1 LSRRHKDKNLVV
13 RVWLPGCDPS
23 KIDVQVSGNL
33 LTIKGERTFPHELQ
47 DGQIYGEV
55 TYGPFE
61 RTVAV
66 PDTVQQGALRA
77 KYVNG
82 LLEISMPVRE
92 EALPK
97 RVPVKIAKPPA
108 EPALPGAR

>member
-1 LSRRHKDKNLVV
+1 
-13 RVWLPGCDPS
+13 
-23 KIDVQVSGNL
+23 
-33 LTIKGERTFPHELQ
+33 
-47 DGQIYGEV
+47 
-55 TYGPFE
+55 
-61 RTVAV
+61 VAV

-82 LLEISMPVRE
+82 VLEISMSVRE